1 MHLILMTLPRQQNL
15 LHVSSWTLIPLQG
28 SPLHEGVGLLHVLLN
43 LIIPPPQVLLHLPRV
58 HELHPP

>member
-1 MHLILMTLPRQQNL
+1 M
-15 LHVSSWTLIPLQG
+15 PLQG

-43 LIIPPPQVLLHLPRV
+43 FIIPPPQGLLHLDCV